1 MDGSFLTLLI
11 YLTIAIIGLFIYF
24 IPTLVAR
31 SRDHENFGWIS
42 LINILG
48 GWTGFIWIALLLWAG
63 LGRTGSDNRARQ
75 I

>member
-1 MDGSFLTLLI
+1 MDGSLLTLLI
-11 YLTIAIIGLFIYF
+11 YLIIFIIGLFIYF

-31 SRDHENFGWIS
+31 SRDHENSGWIF
-42 LINILG
+42 LINTLG
-48 GWTGFIWIALLLWAG
+48 GWTGLIWIALLLWAG